1 MSRIEIRDLT
11 KGYRVKGTLVP
22 VLTNVSISFDAG
34 QMHALVGPS
43 GCGKSTFLMLCGGLI
58 HPDAG
63 TVQLDGK
70 ELLALR
76 AGGRARA
83 QAELVGFVYQQ
94 FHLIPYLNI
103 EQNIM
108 ASCLARPVPD
118 AKQRCQELIE
128 RLGLEHR
135 RGHIPGK
142 LSSGEQQRVALA
154 RALMNRPKVL
164 IADEPTGNLDSEN
177 ADHLLSLLREF
188 SDAGGLVLMAT
199 HDSAV
204 AERADCIY
212 NVNHGAVS
220 LYPSTDTNQKNST
233 TRNA

>member
-1 MSRIEIRDLT
+1 MSGIQINGLT
-11 KGYRVKGTLVP
+11 KGYREKGTPIP
-22 VLTNVSISFDAG
+22 VLTDISISFEAG
-34 QMHALVGPS
+34 LTHALVGPS
-43 GCGKSTFLMLCGGLI
+43 GCGKSTLLMLCGGLI
-58 HPDAG
+58 RPDAG
-63 TVQLDGK
+63 TVRIDGK
-70 ELLALR
+70 ELLSMNG
-76 AGGRARA
+76 GGRARA
-83 QAELVGFVYQQ
+83 QADLVGFVYQQ

-118 AKQRCQELIE
+118 AKQRCQELLE

-177 ADHLLSLLREF
+177 ADHLLNLLREF

-204 AERADCIY
+204 AARADCTY
-212 NVNHGAVS
+212 SFANGVVS
-220 LYPSTDTNQKNST
+220 LSE
-233 TRNA
+233 